1 MDSWREELQRA
12 IIQGLDEF
20 DEGFDEQ
27 LMEDIS
33 FALEEPLLGARDTT
47 DWR

>member
-12 IIQGLDEF
+12 IARGLDDS
-20 DEGFDEQ
+20 DEEFDEQ